1 MFLKTLNIRK
11 KHIFAHTASIGKGEK
26 MKVEIKIDL
35 KINLSN
41 FELEEKIKNN
51 EKSREVVEEEFNE
64 GLQRAIENMYDS
76 SVLADIDEIVVK
88 HSILM

>member
-1 MFLKTLNIRK
+1 
-11 KHIFAHTASIGKGEK
+11 

>member
-1 MFLKTLNIRK
+1 
-11 KHIFAHTASIGKGEK
+11 
-26 MKVEIKIDL
+26 MKVDIKIDL

-88 HSILM
+88 HSILMWKI

>member
-1 MFLKTLNIRK
+1 
-11 KHIFAHTASIGKGEK
+11 

-88 HSILM
+88 HSILMWKI